1 MRGEVCDSLNFSC
14 FKQMLYLAFDI
25 HITAASYALS
35 LLCTVLFAVAVNLFM
50 KRQIGKIQMAESL
63 KAVE

>member
-1 MRGEVCDSLNFSC
+1 MDRTDMDAPARTE
-14 FKQMLYLAFDI
+14 KKYLYMKI
-25 HITAASYALS
+25 SYVLS
-35 LLCTVLFAVAVNLFM
+35 LVLAALFAVFVNLLM